1 MGLDMSFYKLGGVK
15 SISYTGEI
23 ETDEKYVQEEIKYY
37 RKFNALHGLLN
48 DLHLNRGGVDMN
60 CALVNVGL
68 YDINLIREHCL
79 NKTLKPQEGFFWGRQ
94 DPVTDE
100 EYSELLELVEEMESL
115 IEEGWIIGY
124 CGDW

>member
-15 SISYTGEI
+15 SISSTGEI
-23 ETDEKYVQEEIKYY
+23 ETDEKYAMEEIKYY

-48 DLHLNRGGVDMN
+48 DLYLNRGGVDMK
-60 CALVNVGL
+60 CALVNVSL
-68 YDINLIREHCL
+68 FDINLIREHCL

-100 EYSELLELVEEMESL
+100 EYSELLEVVGEMETL
-115 IEEGWIIGY
+115 FGEGWTIAY

>member
-15 SISYTGEI
+15 SISSTGEI
-23 ETDEKYVQEEIKYY
+23 ERDEKYVQEEIKYY

-48 DLHLNRGGVDMN
+48 DLYLVRGGVDMN

-94 DPVTDE
+94 DPTTDE
-100 EYSELLELVEEMESL
+100 EYSELLELVEEMETL
-115 IEEGWIIGY
+115 IGEGWIIGY

>member
-1 MGLDMSFYKLGGVK
+1 MSFYKLGGVK
-15 SISYTGEI
+15 SISSTGEI
-23 ETDEKYVQEEIKYY
+23 EKDEKYVIEEIKYY

-48 DLHLNRGGVDMN
+48 DLYLVRGGVDMN

-115 IEEGWIIGY
+115 IGEGWTIGY

>member
-1 MGLDMSFYKLGGVK
+1 MSFYKLGGVK
-15 SISYTGEI
+15 SISSTGEI
-23 ETDEKYVQEEIKYY
+23 ETNEKYVQEEIKYY

-48 DLHLNRGGVDMN
+48 ELYLNRGGVDMN

-94 DPVTDE
+94 DPTTDE

-115 IEEGWIIGY
+115 IGEGWIIGY

>member
-15 SISYTGEI
+15 SISSTGEI
-23 ETDEKYVQEEIKYY
+23 EKDEKYVIEEIKYY

-48 DLHLNRGGVDMN
+48 DLYLVRGGVDMN

-115 IEEGWIIGY
+115 IGEGWTIGY

>member
-15 SISYTGEI
+15 SISSTGEI
-23 ETDEKYVQEEIKYY
+23 ETDEKYAMVEIKYY

-48 DLHLNRGGVDMN
+48 DLYLNRGGVDMN
-60 CALVNVGL
+60 CALVNVSL

-79 NKTLKPQEGFFWGRQ
+79 NKSLKPQDGFFWGRQ

-100 EYSELLELVEEMESL
+100 EYSELLELVEKMETL
-115 IEEGWIIGY
+115 IGEGWIIGY
-124 CGDW
+124 RGDW

>member
-1 MGLDMSFYKLGGVK
+1 MGLDMSFYKLGGAK
-15 SISYTGEI
+15 NISSTGEI
-23 ETDEKYVQEEIKYY
+23 ETDEKYAKGEIKYY

-48 DLHLNRGGVDMN
+48 DLYLKRGGNDLN
-60 CALVNVGL
+60 GLLINVSL
-68 YDINLIREHCL
+68 FDINFIKEHCL

-100 EYSELLELVEEMESL
+100 QYAELLELVDEMKTLVS
-115 IEEGWIIGY
+115 EGWIIGY

>member
-15 SISYTGEI
+15 SISSTGEI
-23 ETDEKYVQEEIKYY
+23 ETDEKYAMVEIKYY

-48 DLHLNRGGVDMN
+48 DLYLNRGGVDMN
-60 CALVNVGL
+60 CALVNVSL

-79 NKTLKPQEGFFWGRQ
+79 NKSLKPQDGFFWGRQ

-100 EYSELLELVEEMESL
+100 EYSELLELVEEMETL
-115 IEEGWIIGY
+115 IGEGWIIGY
-124 CGDW
+124 RGDW

>member
-15 SISYTGEI
+15 SISSTGEL
-23 ETDEKYVQEEIKYY
+23 ETDEKYVFEEIKYY

-48 DLHLNRGGVDMN
+48 DLYLARGGNDLN
-60 CALVNVGL
+60 GLLINVSL
-68 YDINLIREHCL
+68 FDINLIKEHCL
-79 NKTLKPQEGFFWGRQ
+79 NKTLKPKEGFFWGGQ

-100 EYSELLELVEEMESL
+100 EYSELLEVVGEMETL
-115 IEEGWIIGY
+115 FGEGWTIAY

>member
-15 SISYTGEI
+15 SISSTGEI
-23 ETDEKYVQEEIKYY
+23 ETDEKYAIEEIKYY

-48 DLHLNRGGVDMN
+48 DLYLNRGGVDMN

-79 NKTLKPQEGFFWGRQ
+79 SKTLKPQEGFFWGRQ
-94 DPVTDE
+94 GTVTDE

-115 IEEGWIIGY
+115 IGEGWTIGY

>member
-1 MGLDMSFYKLGGVK
+1 MGLDMSFYKLGGAK
-15 SISYTGEI
+15 SISSTGKI
-23 ETDEKYVQEEIKYY
+23 LTDEKYTLEEIKYY

-48 DLHLNRGGVDMN
+48 DLYLSRGGTDLN
-60 CALVNVGL
+60 GRLFNLRLC
-68 YDINLIREHCL
+68 DINLIKERCS
-79 NKTLKPQEGFFWGRQ
+79 NKSLKPQEGFFWGRQ

-100 EYSELLELVEEMESL
+100 EYSELLHLVEEMESL